1 MTRLFTALLL
11 GAAVSAQA
19 QAAALA
25 TPIQPSVDT
34 VQQRQSLRTLMT
46 CVAKSRP
53 NWARQLLAQPYLGEE
68 QTRTAGEALSGKDRC
83 IMKDETEMTF
93 RTSSMVSNLAEYFLG
108 AELTNADL
116 ERLRG
121 RSTRIA
127 PLNSPRKI
135 SPCALRREI
144 PLRLRAIALSEPG
157 GNDERQ
163 AADKLAAQVQPC
175 VIKGEQPT
183 VDLQSLRGLMS
194 IALYRAMTNG
204 AVAQN

>member
-1 MTRLFTALLL
+1 MTRLITALLL

-19 QAAALA
+19 QAADLA

-34 VQQRQSLRTLMT
+34 AQQRQSLRTLMT

-108 AELTNADL
+108 AELPNADL
-116 ERLRG
+116 ERL
-121 RSTRIA
+121 SKSLNTIV
-127 PLNSPRKI
+127 PLNS
-135 SPCALRREI
+135 SEDFALCVAARD
-144 PLRLRAIALSEPG
+144 PASARAIALSEPG
-157 GNDERQ
+157 GNDEQQ

>member
-116 ERLRG
+116 ERLS
-121 RSTRIA
+121 RSLNTIA
-127 PLNSPRKI
+127 PLNASEDF
-135 SPCALRREI
+135 ALCVAARD
-144 PLRLRAIALSEPG
+144 PASARAIALSEPG

-163 AADKLAAQVQPC
+163 AADKLATQVQPC

>member
-1 MTRLFTALLL
+1 MTRLITALLL

-19 QAAALA
+19 QAADLA

-34 VQQRQSLRTLMT
+34 AQQRQSLRTLMT

-93 RTSSMVSNLAEYFLG
+93 RTSSMVSNLAEFFLG
-108 AELTNADL
+108 AELPNADL
-116 ERLRG
+116 ERL
-121 RSTRIA
+121 SKSLNTIV
-127 PLNSPRKI
+127 PLNS
-135 SPCALRREI
+135 SEDFALCIAARD
-144 PLRLRAIALSEPG
+144 PASARAIALSEPG
-157 GNDERQ
+157 GNDEQQ

>member
-1 MTRLFTALLL
+1 MTRLITALLL

-19 QAAALA
+19 QAADLA

-34 VQQRQSLRTLMT
+34 AQQRQSLRTLMT

-93 RTSSMVSNLAEYFLG
+93 RTSSMVSNLAEFFLG
-108 AELTNADL
+108 AELPNADL
-116 ERLRG
+116 ERL
-121 RSTRIA
+121 SKSLNTIV
-127 PLNSPRKI
+127 PLNS
-135 SPCALRREI
+135 SEDFALCVAARD
-144 PLRLRAIALSEPG
+144 PASARAIALSEPG
-157 GNDERQ
+157 GNDEQQ

>member
-1 MTRLFTALLL
+1 MTRLFIALLL
-11 GAAVSAQA
+11 SAAVSTQA
-19 QAAALA
+19 QAAAVA

-34 VQQRQSLRTLMT
+34 VQQRQSLRTLMA

-83 IMKDETEMTF
+83 IIKDETEVTF

-108 AELTNADL
+108 AELATANL
-116 ERLRG
+116 ERL
-121 RSTRIA
+121 SKKLNTLA
-127 PLNSPRKI
+127 PLNASEDF
-135 SPCALRREI
+135 ALCVAARDPAAARD
-144 PLRLRAIALSEPG
+144 LALSEPG
-157 GNDERQ
+157 ANEELQ
-163 AADKLAAQVQPC
+163 AAEKLAKQVQPC
-175 VIKGEQPT
+175 IIKGEQPT

>member
-1 MTRLFTALLL
+1 MTRLFIALLL
-11 GAAVSAQA
+11 GAAVSTTAP
-19 QAAALA
+19 AAALA

-34 VQQRQSLRTLMT
+34 VQQRLSLRTLMS

-83 IMKDETEMTF
+83 IMKEETEMTF
-93 RTSSMVSNLAEYFLG
+93 RTSSMVSSLAEYFLR
-108 AELTNADL
+108 AELANADL
-116 ERLRG
+116 DRVSRALN
-121 RSTRIA
+121 TLT
-127 PLNSPRKI
+127 PLNS
-135 SPCALRREI
+135 SEDFALCVAARDPIAARD
-144 PLRLRAIALSEPG
+144 LALSEPG
-157 GNDERQ
+157 GNEELQ
-163 AADKLAAQVQPC
+163 AADKLALQVQPC

-194 IALYRAMTNG
+194 MALYRAMLSG

>member
-1 MTRLFTALLL
+1 MTRLITALLL

-19 QAAALA
+19 QAADLA

-34 VQQRQSLRTLMT
+34 AQQRQSLRTLMT

-108 AELTNADL
+108 AELPNADL
-116 ERLRG
+116 ERL
-121 RSTRIA
+121 SKSLNTIV
-127 PLNSPRKI
+127 PLNS
-135 SPCALRREI
+135 SEHFALCVAARD
-144 PLRLRAIALSEPG
+144 PASARAIALSEPG
-157 GNDERQ
+157 GNDEQQ

>member
-1 MTRLFTALLL
+1 MTRLITALLL

-19 QAAALA
+19 QAADLA

-34 VQQRQSLRTLMT
+34 AQQRQSLRTLMT

-108 AELTNADL
+108 AELPNADL
-116 ERLRG
+116 ERL
-121 RSTRIA
+121 SKSLNTIV
-127 PLNSPRKI
+127 PLNS
-135 SPCALRREI
+135 SEDFALCIAARD
-144 PLRLRAIALSEPG
+144 PASARAIALSEPG
-157 GNDERQ
+157 GNDEQQ

>member
-1 MTRLFTALLL
+1 MTRLITALLL
-11 GAAVSAQA
+11 GAAVSAQT
-19 QAAALA
+19 QAADLA

-34 VQQRQSLRTLMT
+34 AQQRQSLRTLMT

-93 RTSSMVSNLAEYFLG
+93 RTSSMVSNLAEFFLG

-116 ERLRG
+116 ERL
-121 RSTRIA
+121 SKSLNTIA
-127 PLNSPRKI
+127 PLNS
-135 SPCALRREI
+135 SEDFALCVAARD
-144 PLRLRAIALSEPG
+144 PASARAIALSEPG
-157 GNDERQ
+157 GNDEQQ

>member
-1 MTRLFTALLL
+1 
-11 GAAVSAQA
+11 
-19 QAAALA
+19 
-25 TPIQPSVDT
+25 
-34 VQQRQSLRTLMT
+34 MT

-108 AELTNADL
+108 AELPNADL
-116 ERLRG
+116 ERL
-121 RSTRIA
+121 SKSLNTIV
-127 PLNSPRKI
+127 PLNS
-135 SPCALRREI
+135 SEDFALCVAARD
-144 PLRLRAIALSEPG
+144 PASARAIALSEPG
-157 GNDERQ
+157 GNDEQQ